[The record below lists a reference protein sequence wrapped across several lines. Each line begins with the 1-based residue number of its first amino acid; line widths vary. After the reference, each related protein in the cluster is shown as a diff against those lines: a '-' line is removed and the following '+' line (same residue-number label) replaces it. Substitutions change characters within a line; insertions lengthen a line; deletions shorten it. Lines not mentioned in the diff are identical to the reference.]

1 MRAPPYF
8 ISQIPPMLNKRP
20 SMRWLLWLMPLAFMA
35 VFFYHPLVRVFER
48 MLRAVAVTGLGTPN
62 ALRIIIR
69 ALTFTLWQAGLSTV
83 LTMLLGLPAAYLF
96 ARFRFPGKR
105 VFSVLFTLPFIL
117 PTVVVVTAF
126 TATLG
131 AGGWINQALMNLFNL
146 TRPPLSFM
154 NTLGAILL
162 VHVFYN
168 LAIVIRVVGSAWSQ
182 LDLKTVHAA
191 RVLGASPWRTLREI
205 TLPLLRPSLLAA
217 AVLVFLFDFTSFAVI
232 LMLGG
237 PRFSTLEVEIYLQA
251 LNLLNLPLAAALAG
265 VQLGVTL
272 LLTILYQ
279 RVQGLSSLP
288 LLPRL
293 HGETTRAPRNRA
305 ESAFVALMLAL
316 LVILLVLPVGVLLL
330 RSVQYAPPGSAQPQI
345 TLLYFRELF
354 VNRRG
359 SLFYIAPIQAV
370 RNSLVYAS
378 LTMVFSLVLGYQI
391 AYAFQHRTVLA
402 RWLET
407 AVMLPL
413 GASPIT
419 LGLGFILVFSRPP
432 WDPGSFP
439 LLIPL
444 AHTLIALPMVVR
456 TIQPAV
462 NSIPRNLRD
471 SAAVLGAS
479 PLQRWLRIDL
489 PILSKPALT
498 AGLFAFAVS
507 LGEFGATSFLARPEN
522 PTMPTAIFRFFSQP
536 GVLNFGQAMAMSVIL
551 LVICAVSFFVIENIQ
566 KSP

>member
-1 MRAPPYF
+1 
-8 ISQIPPMLNKRP
+8 MLNKRP

-69 ALTFTLWQAGLSTV
+69 ALTFTLWQAGLSTL

-131 AGGWINQALMNLFNL
+131 AGGWVNQALMNLFNL
-146 TRPPLSFM
+146 ARPPLSFT

-191 RVLGASPWRTLREI
+191 RVLGASPWRALREV

-251 LNLLNLPLAAALAG
+251 LNLLNLPLAAALAA

-279 RVQGLSSLP
+279 QVQGLSNLP

-293 HGETTRAPRNRA
+293 HGETTRTPRNWA
-305 ESAFVALMLAL
+305 ETAFVALMLVL
-316 LVILLVLPVGVLLL
+316 LVILLVLPLGVLLL
-330 RSVQYAPPGSAQPQI
+330 RSVQYTPPGSQQPQL

-359 SLFYIAPIQAV
+359 SLFYVAPIQAV
-370 RNSLVYAS
+370 RNSLIYAV

-391 AYAFQHRTVLA
+391 AYAFEHRTVLA

-456 TIQPAV
+456 TLQPAV
-462 NSIPRNLRD
+462 NSIPHSLRA

-551 LVICAVSFFVIENIQ
+551 LVICAVSFFVIENRQ

>member
-1 MRAPPYF
+1 
-8 ISQIPPMLNKRP
+8 
-20 SMRWLLWLMPLAFMA
+20 
-35 VFFYHPLVRVFER
+35 
-48 MLRAVAVTGLGTPN
+48 
-62 ALRIIIR
+62 
-69 ALTFTLWQAGLSTV
+69 
-83 LTMLLGLPAAYLF
+83 
-96 ARFRFPGKR
+96 
-105 VFSVLFTLPFIL
+105 
-117 PTVVVVTAF
+117 
-126 TATLG
+126 
-131 AGGWINQALMNLFNL
+131 LMNLFNL
-146 TRPPLSFM
+146 ARPPLSFM

-168 LAIVIRVVGSAWSQ
+168 LAIVVRVVGSAWSQ

-191 RVLGASPWRTLREI
+191 RVLGASPWRALREV

-251 LNLLNLPLAAALAG
+251 LNLLNLPLAAALAA

-279 RVQGLSSLP
+279 RVQGLTSMP

-293 HGETTRAPRNRA
+293 HGETTRAPRSRT
-305 ESAFVALMLAL
+305 EIIFVACL
-316 LVILLVLPVGVLLL
+316 LVLLVVLLVLPLGILLL
-330 RSVQYAPPGSAQPQI
+330 RSVQYTPPGNPQPQLS
-345 TLLYFRELF
+345 LLYFRELF
-354 VNRRG
+354 INRRG
-359 SLFYIAPIQAV
+359 SLFYVAPIQAV
-370 RNSLVYAS
+370 RNSLVYAA

-391 AYAFQHRTVLA
+391 AYAFQHRTALA

-407 AVMLPL
+407 IVMLPL

-456 TIQPAV
+456 TLQPAV
-462 NSIPRNLRD
+462 NSIPHSLRD

-479 PLQRWLRIDL
+479 PLRRWLLIDL

-551 LVICAVSFFVIENIQ
+551 LVICAASFLVIENMQ
-566 KSP
+566 KNP

>member
-1 MRAPPYF
+1 
-8 ISQIPPMLNKRP
+8 MLNKCP
-20 SMRWLLWLMPLAFMA
+20 SLRWLLWLMPLAFMA
-35 VFFYHPLVRVFER
+35 IFFYHPLVRVFER

-62 ALRIIIR
+62 ALRIITR
-69 ALTFTLWQAGLSTV
+69 ALSFTLWQAGLSTL

-131 AGGWINQALMNLFNL
+131 AGGWVNQALMNLFNL
-146 TRPPLSFM
+146 ARPPLSFM

-168 LAIVIRVVGSAWSQ
+168 LAIVVRVVGSAWSQ

-191 RVLGASPWRTLREI
+191 RVLGASPWRALREV

-251 LNLLNLPLAAALAG
+251 LNLLNLPLAAALAA

-279 RVQGLSSLP
+279 RVQGLTSMP

-293 HGETTRAPRNRA
+293 HGETTRAPRSRT
-305 ESAFVALMLAL
+305 EIIFVACL
-316 LVILLVLPVGVLLL
+316 LVLLVVLLVLPLGILLL
-330 RSVQYAPPGSAQPQI
+330 RSVQYTPPGNPQPQLS
-345 TLLYFRELF
+345 LLYFRELF
-354 VNRRG
+354 INRRG
-359 SLFYIAPIQAV
+359 SLFYVAPIQAV
-370 RNSLVYAS
+370 RNSLVYAA

-391 AYAFQHRTVLA
+391 AYAFQHRTALA

-407 AVMLPL
+407 IVMLPL

-456 TIQPAV
+456 TLQPAV
-462 NSIPRNLRD
+462 NSIPHSLRD

-479 PLQRWLRIDL
+479 PLRRWLLIDL

-551 LVICAVSFFVIENIQ
+551 LVICAASFLVIENMQ
-566 KSP
+566 KNP